1 MSFISNLL
9 LGSCF
14 SRPGESPAKVIVS
27 ARGKEEILTGLIT
40 LLLGSGYPV
49 LSKAYEAPF
58 RKEKAETIKYPPART
73 RVLMKGLLQS
83 DLYDALKPVSEGV
96 SGSYPGHLQL
106 ALR

>member
-1 MSFISNLL
+1 M
-9 LGSCF
+9 
-14 SRPGESPAKVIVS
+14 IVS
-27 ARGKEEILTGLIT
+27 ARGKAEILTGLIT

-58 RKEKAETIKYPPART
+58 RKEKAETIKYPQART